1 MYKIA
6 AYLAKI
12 YRNRIMYVLIIN
24 AGSSSVKF
32 TLFRKDKVQVVVD
45 GLVERIGRNG
55 TAVHYQNSGKDRITW
70 KTPVADAR
78 RAVRLIAELLTDKA
92 CGVLRSKEEI
102 AAIGHRVVHGGE
114 KINSS
119 VIIDARVKQ
128 IIKECFPLAPLHNP
142 PNLDGIEACEIIFQQ
157 VRQVAVF
164 DTAFHTTLPQY
175 AYLYGLP
182 YALYKEDK
190 IRRYGF
196 HGTSHKYVSHIAAE
210 IINRPIETLKIVTC
224 HLGNG
229 CSITAIDGGRSI
241 DTSMGFTPLEG
252 LLMGTRCGDI
262 DPAVVFYLMAHKRLD
277 LKQIND
283 LFNKQSGLLGLA
295 GIGSSDL
302 RDILEA
308 RESGNRQAD
317 TAVRVFVYRIKKYIG
332 AYAFAMGAIDAV
344 VFTGGIGENSPLIRQ
359 MVCQDLEE
367 LGIVIDPEENADPKK
382 TCFEIQGKAGT
393 VKILVIPTDEE
404 KEIALQTLKLLSA

>member
-359 MVCQDLEE
+359 MVCHDLEE

>member
-1 MYKIA
+1 
-6 AYLAKI
+6 
-12 YRNRIMYVLIIN
+12 MYVLIIN